1 MRMKC
6 ILLTGANGMLGSA
19 ICESFENKFEI
30 IPVTRNSVNL
40 LDFKA
45 VKNFVR
51 ETAAEIIIHAAAYTN
66 VEEAEKSPEEC
77 FAVNYTATLNLVNAL
92 QGSVSKLIYLSS
104 TGCYGDYKNDAYSE
118 YDPVKPTTVY
128 HKSKYEGENIVKE
141 LCNDYLVLRLG
152 WLYGGSIGHK
162 KNFVYNRYL
171 EAQKAASITSDP
183 FQVGNPTNVEDVA
196 NQLEQLISLDVIG
209 TFNVVANDSCSRY
222 EYVKAIV
229 EEFGLSCT
237 VLKADKP
244 FRRLA
249 PVSPNESAIN
259 FNLETLGL
267 NRMKDWRKSLSEY
280 IKSLKQHV

>member
-1 MRMKC
+1 
-6 ILLTGANGMLGSA
+6 MLGSA
-19 ICESFENKFEI
+19 ISVCFENKFKI
-30 IPVTRNSVNL
+30 VPVTRNVVNL
-40 LDFKA
+40 LDLRS

-51 ETAAEIIIHAAAYTN
+51 EASADIIIHAAAYTN
-66 VEEAEKSPEEC
+66 VEEAEKFPAEC
-77 FAVNYTATLNLVNAL
+77 FAVNYTATLNLVNTL
-92 QGSVSKLIYLSS
+92 KGSTAKFIYLSS
-104 TGCYGDYKNDAYSE
+104 TGCYGDYKSDAYTE

-128 HKSKYEGENIVKE
+128 HKSKHEGEKIVRE
-141 LCNDYLVLRLG
+141 LCNDHLVLRLG

-183 FQVGNPTNVEDVA
+183 FQIGNPTNVEDVA

-209 TFNVVANDSCSRY
+209 TFNVVAKDSCSRY
-222 EYVKAIV
+222 EYVKTIV
-229 EEFGLSCT
+229 EEFGLPCT

-267 NRMKDWRKSLSEY
+267 NMMKDWNKSLSEY
-280 IKSLKQHV
+280 IKGLKQYV

>member
-1 MRMKC
+1 MKR

-30 IPVTRNSVNL
+30 IPVTRSIVNL
-40 LDFKA
+40 LDFTS
-45 VKNFVR
+45 VKDYIK
-51 ETAAEIIIHAAAYTN
+51 ETSADIIIHAAAYTN
-66 VEEAEKSPEEC
+66 VEEEEKSPAEC

-92 QGSVSKLIYLSS
+92 KVCRKKFIYLSS
-104 TGCYGDYKNDAYSE
+104 TGCYGDYKSDAYSE

-141 LCNDYLVLRLG
+141 LCNDHLVLRLG

-171 EAQKAASITSDP
+171 EAKKAANITSDP

-196 NQLEQLISLDVIG
+196 NQLEQLISHDVTG
-209 TFNVVANDSCSRY
+209 TFNVVANDYCTRY
-222 EYVKAIV
+222 EYVKTIV
-229 EEFGLSCT
+229 EEFGLPCT
-237 VLKADKP
+237 VSKADKP